1 MQTTCGSLQPWLNY
15 TEEPNAHLT
24 KSAAWLGQLGLT
36 AGRGLLSHTASL
48 LGGNLGTGGLLK
60 AIGGLL
66 GGSHTITRMGANGKL
81 VKKLIPMDKLQG
93 KLGWK
98 ERLGQR
104 MSLAGE
110 GLTRWTNKLHRKY
123 MHSVDDLTGSHK
135 NWKGRALRFG
145 LIGPAALAAP
155 IAYSSWAENP
165 NNKDSVA
172 AQPAKALKFAWDYS
186 SIPGLVNVGLQKGM
200 EAYGNSMQKAT
211 LDGAEIASKL
221 INYELANQP
230 RAAYLAGIYNP
241 AYFATRT
248 DSAVQSYLQQLRQA
262 SLTNNV

>member
-1 MQTTCGSLQPWLNY
+1 MQNTRGSLQPWLNY
-15 TEEPNAHLT
+15 TEEPNVHLT
-24 KSAAWLGQLGLT
+24 KSASWLGQLGAA

-48 LGGNLGTGGLLK
+48 LGGSLGTGGLLK

-66 GGSHTITRMGANGKL
+66 GGSHTITRMGTNGKM

-93 KLGWK
+93 KLGWR
-98 ERLGQR
+98 ESLGQR

-110 GLTRWTNKLHRKY
+110 GLTRWTNRLHRRY
-123 MHSVDDLTGSHK
+123 MQSVDDLTGSHK

-155 IAYSSWAENP
+155 VAYSSWAEDP
-165 NNKDSVA
+165 KNKDSVV

-186 SIPGLVNVGLQKGM
+186 SIPGLVNIGLQKGM
-200 EAYGNSMQKAT
+200 ESYGNSLQKAT
-211 LDGAEIASKL
+211 MDGAEIASKL

-230 RAAYLAGIYNP
+230 RAAYMAGMYNP
-241 AYFATRT
+241 AYFANKT
-248 DSAVQSYLQQLRQA
+248 DAAVQSYLRQLRQM
-262 SLTNNV
+262 SLANNV